1 MKVVKKKYIIAI
13 LAIFVVL
20 IFIYL
25 AFLNFNWF
33 NKNDSS
39 NEILLLQQLRSEVNE
54 ELKTFKMKKILRYR
68 DLILRKEN
76 FTQVSNYQKYVT
88 PNNEIIKNYVS
99 TMGIDTL
106 IKAYD
111 TAVDWMWVSDQT
123 LHNVPEKWLLPA
135 EFIED
140 SPTNPNNPL
149 PTKMVSDC
157 ESQAYTLVS
166 IIESININKENVRVV
181 IGEVNFSGE
190 VGGHAWVQIY
200 QDGNWMELEATSG
213 PFWDDDDQTLVENG
227 GFPFNF
233 FKNRPYPVVEYWAFF
248 NDIYFYNPTNGKESQ
263 NLPDYWKIN

>member
-1 MKVVKKKYIIAI
+1 MDNKKMILVTFIVVM
-13 LAIFVVL
+13 IFLLMTYL
-20 IFIYL
+20 I
-25 AFLNFNWF
+25 LNF
-33 NKNDSS
+33 KNNYNSDDS
-39 NEILLLQQLRSEVNE
+39 EGKLLTLLRKEVNDE
-54 ELKTFKMKKILRYR
+54 IKSFKMKKILRHR

-88 PNNEIIKNYVS
+88 PNNEIVKTYVS

-111 TAVDWMWVSDQT
+111 TAVDWIWVSDQT
-123 LHNVPEKWLLPA
+123 LHNVPERWLLPA
-135 EFIED
+135 EFIENT
-140 SPTNPNNPL
+140 PTNPNNPL
-149 PTKMVSDC
+149 PTKMASDC

-213 PFWDDDDQTLVENG
+213 PFWDDDDQTLVENR
-227 GFPFNF
+227 GFPFNLLTTRVANASPSTSSAIII
-233 FKNRPYPVVEYWAFF
+233 K
-248 NDIYFYNPTNGKESQ
+248 G
-263 NLPDYWKIN
+263 LPI